1 MPSSKFTM
9 WNTGG
14 LVEPTIQKITK
25 DFEDSD
31 LDEMIQAV
39 MAIKYN
45 RIYQKSAKSMTT
57 INEQADNLIN
67 SLADSKDMEYITSHK
82 SGIKAKL
89 KLLIESIDRY
99 KTTQQS
105 IKTHPNTFP

>member
-1 MPSSKFTM
+1 MASKFTM

-14 LVEPTIQKITK
+14 LGGPTIQNMTK

-39 MAIKYN
+39 MAIKHN
-45 RIYQKSAKSMTT
+45 RIFQKSAKSMTT
-57 INEQADNLIN
+57 IYEQADNLIN
-67 SLADSKDMEYITSHK
+67 SLEDSKDMEYITFHK
-82 SGIKAKL
+82 GGIEAKL
-89 KLLIESIDRY
+89 KLLIESIDKY

-105 IKTHPNTFP
+105 IKTHPDKFS